1 MKNFFLFLALFF
13 IYYSTQASDSAR
25 LEVYFPFNKFEL
37 TNSQEAKIDSFV
49 KAYDSSKFTI
59 KNISVS
65 GHTDQIGRSE
75 YNEILSLKRA
85 NYVVDCLKKKQAQG
99 NFIYSIN
106 GFGKRQLVTIS
117 IDEKERFYNRRVV
130 LTFSFEEKKTLVS
143 EKIVEKPTSTAGNP
157 ERIKPK
163 TKRLAEWLNDTTLKV
178 GDKIELPYILFIGG
192 LHEFLNISYPYLD
205 ELFYVMRDNPN
216 LEIEIQGHICCQQ
229 GIGDAIDNG
238 TGKINLSVA
247 RASAVYDFLRKSGIA
262 ASRMSYK
269 GFGHQF
275 PITLERTEEQKTR
288 NRRVEI
294 KIIKK

>member
-1 MKNFFLFLALFF
+1 MKNLFLFLASLFL
-13 IYYSTQASDSAR
+13 SLEAQASDSTK
-25 LEVYFPFNKFEL
+25 LEVYFSFNKFEL
-37 TNSQEAKIDSFV
+37 TNSQEAKIDSFI
-49 KAYDSSKFTI
+49 KAYDSTKFTI
-59 KNISVS
+59 KSISVS
-65 GHTDQIGRSE
+65 GHTDQIGSSE

-85 NYVVDCLKKKQAQG
+85 NYVVDGLKK
-99 NFIYSIN
+99 NIERSDLINSIN
-106 GFGKRQLVTIS
+106 GYGKRQLVTTS
-117 IDEKERFYNRRVV
+117 INEKDRFYNRRVV
-130 LTFSFEEKKTLVS
+130 ITFFFEEKEILVS
-143 EKIVEKPTSTAGNP
+143 EKIVEKPIPTAGKP

-163 TKRLAEWLNDTTLKV
+163 TKRLAERLNDSTLKV

-229 GIGDAIDNG
+229 GIADAIDNG

-247 RASAVYDFLRKSGIA
+247 RARAVYDFLRKSGIA
-262 ASRMSYK
+262 ASRMGYK

-275 PITLERTEEQKTR
+275 PITQERTEEEKTR

-294 KIIKK
+294 MIMKK